1 MPQRSRYHHLLRG
14 INGLTSSMDREP
26 ISDMSHQGM
35 SLSVELPLSGSVT
48 MVVGGGVSG
57 FVLHNL

>member
-1 MPQRSRYHHLLRG
+1 
-14 INGLTSSMDREP
+14 MDREP